1 MPFLWWKEKR
11 LRTVWRVEKG
21 GDPSFLVGTAHFTPY
36 LFKRA
41 LTKLIQNAEVVL
53 FEGPLDQ
60 NSMAKVVQYG
70 RQGENNLSV
79 YEALDPRAI
88 KEINKQLA
96 TRLNP
101 PTAAGTYLELIH
113 PKASNYLETY
123 AAGVRPWMAFLT
135 VWSALLDWK
144 YSMDIDAYHIAQA
157 LGKKIQ
163 FLETIEDQLAAL
175 DGIPFDRIVNY
186 LNHVE
191 KWEGHKELFQK
202 AFLNG
207 EVEKFI
213 SMTGEFP
220 TRCESIIQKRDPI
233 FFEGM
238 KPFFEVG
245 RAVTFVGVGHIPGIR
260 KLFLGEGYQV
270 IQLTIRE

>member
-1 MPFLWWKEKR
+1 MDLLGWKEKR

-21 GDPSFLVGTAHFTPY
+21 EKVSYLVGTAHFTPY
-36 LFKRA
+36 RFKKA
-41 LTKLIQNAEVVL
+41 LTKLIQNADTIL

-60 NSMAKVVQYG
+60 ESMAKVVEYS
-70 RQGENNLSV
+70 RRGENRPSL
-79 YEALDPRAI
+79 YEALDPAAI
-88 KEINKQLA
+88 KEINRQLG
-96 TRLNP
+96 TRLQTST
-101 PTAAGTYLELIH
+101 TARTYLDLIH
-113 PKASNYLETY
+113 PKVSDFLKEY
-123 AAGVRPWMAFLT
+123 AQGVRPWMAFFT

-144 YSMDIDAYHIAQA
+144 YSMDTEAFHMAQA
-157 LGKKIQ
+157 LGKKIR

-175 DGIPFDRIVNY
+175 DGVPFDRIVSY

-191 KWEGHKELFQK
+191 KWKMHKELFQK

-207 EVEKFI
+207 EIERFV

-238 KPFFEVG
+238 KPFFEGG
-245 RAVTFVGVGHIPGIR
+245 RAAAFVGVGHIPGIQ
-260 KLFLGEGYQV
+260 KLFLAEDYQI
-270 IQLTIRE
+270 IQEKA